1 MKQLK
6 IGDKLAGYQDGKL
19 ARKVTIVVDD
29 IMRRDSFSDA
39 GRRMWSKALRRDF
52 DDVFDSCVIYIGKK
66 GSTKQFWD
74 WNCDV
79 FIVGHLS
86 KPYGGDDKAT
96 KPYSMLFARRNM
108 GMGWYGVNW
117 NYDLEVGKRSVK

>member
-1 MKQLK
+1 MKRLK
-6 IGDKLAGYQDGKL
+6 ITDRLTGHQDGKL
-19 ARKVTIVVDD
+19 AREVTIVVDD
-29 IMRRDSFSDA
+29 IMPREDLSYA
-39 GRRMWSKALRRDF
+39 GRRMWKKAINEDF
-52 DDVFDSCVIYIGKK
+52 KHSFDTCITYVGNK
-66 GSTKQFWD
+66 GFTTQFWD

-96 KPYSMLFARRNM
+96 EPYSMLFARRNM

-117 NYDLEVGKRSVK
+117 NYDLEVGKRRVK